1 MDRYTKSFIHQL
13 AKSESIK
20 PLPYN
25 DVPISTGQLNSFW
38 KKIDEKI
45 VSSPS
50 ERHYGTYKAAS
61 THDTNSIIQ
70 SKMTSLPY
78 ELGFPLPRTTQSIN
92 VSLLKKGKGCT
103 PSDLRTIWLMEAD
116 LNAGSKIHFVSR
128 MINST
133 ALNNNAIQPSQ
144 YAKKGSRAIEA
155 AIVKILYFDHLRQN
169 KKPGVFFASDL
180 MQYFD
185 RMAHPVCSLVSQR
198 LGVHPSVVQCML
210 LAIQRMEHRVR
221 TGYGDANETYD
232 NYRDRPLQGGGQGNG
247 ASLPLWLAI
256 SCILLAMLEDAVIGV
271 QIKTATTLQCLT
283 FICLMH
289 FYSLN

>member
-1 MDRYTKSFIHQL
+1 
-13 AKSESIK
+13 
-20 PLPYN
+20 
-25 DVPISTGQLNSFW
+25 
-38 KKIDEKI
+38 
-45 VSSPS
+45 
-50 ERHYGTYKAAS
+50 
-61 THDTNSIIQ
+61 
-70 SKMTSLPY
+70 MTSLPY

-180 MQYFD
+180 MQCFD
-185 RMAHPVCSLVSQR
+185 RMALPVCSLVSQG

-221 TGYGDANETYD
+221 TGYGDANETYGT
-232 NYRDRPLQGGGQGNG
+232 YRDRPL
-247 ASLPLWLAI
+247 
-256 SCILLAMLEDAVIGV
+256 
-271 QIKTATTLQCLT
+271 
-283 FICLMH
+283 
-289 FYSLN
+289 